1 MKFPSHFDILELRG
15 PTGLGKV
22 DSCMLAQVVI
32 ASPTTSVS
40 RQESLLKSIEA
51 WGFRHHWCSK
61 FCGKYLDV
69 YGIGI
74 VIRIHIY
81 IYYIV
86 FDDFDVCLLNGS
98 QSFRSIWLARKSKR
112 EWQET
117 CNFGW
122 TWCGSILS
130 QES

>member
-81 IYYIV
+81 IYI
-86 FDDFDVCLLNGS
+86 
-98 QSFRSIWLARKSKR
+98 I
-112 EWQET
+112 
-117 CNFGW
+117 
-122 TWCGSILS
+122 
-130 QES
+130 